1 MTRFPRV
8 SGNQMARYLQKK
20 GFAMTQRKGSHMTLR
35 NKDLVT
41 VVPAG
46 NKKLR
51 IRTQFSILLYA
62 GICKEEFVDDYERGL
77 VK

>member
-1 MTRFPRV
+1 
-8 SGNQMARYLQKK
+8 MARYLQRK
-20 GFAMTQRKGSHMTLR
+20 GFVITQRKGSHMTLR
-35 NKDLVT
+35 DGGLVT

-51 IRTQFSILLYA
+51 IKAQFSILLYA
-62 GICKEEFVDDYERGL
+62 GIDKEEFIDDYEHDL

>member
-1 MTRFPRV
+1 
-8 SGNQMARYLQKK
+8 
-20 GFAMTQRKGSHMTLR
+20 MTLR

-62 GICKEEFVDDYERGL
+62 GICKEEFASDYERGL

>member
-1 MTRFPRV
+1 MARFPRV
-8 SGNQMARYLQKK
+8 SGNQMSRYLQKK
-20 GFAMTQRKGSHMTLR
+20 GFAITQRKGSHMTLR
-35 NKDLVT
+35 NEDLVT

-46 NKKLR
+46 NKKLK

-62 GICKEEFVDDYERGL
+62 GICKEEFIDDYERGL

>member
-1 MTRFPRV
+1 
-8 SGNQMARYLQKK
+8 
-20 GFAMTQRKGSHMTLR
+20 MTLR
-35 NKDLVT
+35 NEDRVT

-62 GICKEEFVDDYERGL
+62 GIDKEEFIDDYEHDL

>member
-8 SGNQMARYLQKK
+8 SGNQMSRYLQKK
-20 GFAMTQRKGSHMTLR
+20 GFAITRRKGSHMTLR
-35 NKDLVT
+35 SDDLVP

-46 NKKLR
+46 SKKPR

-62 GICKEEFVDDYERGL
+62 GICKGEFIDDCERGL

>member
-1 MTRFPRV
+1 MTF
-8 SGNQMARYLQKK
+8 
-20 GFAMTQRKGSHMTLR
+20 R
-35 NKDLVT
+35 NVDLVT

-51 IRTQFSILLYA
+51 IKTQFSILLYA
-62 GICKEEFVDDYERGL
+62 GIDKEEFIYDYEYEL